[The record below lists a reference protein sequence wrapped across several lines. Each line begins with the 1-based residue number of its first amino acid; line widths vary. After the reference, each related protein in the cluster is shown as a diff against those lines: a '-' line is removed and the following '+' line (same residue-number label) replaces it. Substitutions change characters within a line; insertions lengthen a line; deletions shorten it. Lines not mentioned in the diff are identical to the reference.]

1 MTPQKDY
8 SQVLLEHNIKP
19 SYQRM
24 QILGYLDAF
33 RNHPTVETIYQALV
47 KNIPTLSR
55 TTIYNNLKLFASN
68 GLVRVLNIEDTEAHY
83 DSVTAD
89 HGHFKC
95 ENCGCIQDFSLRE
108 YNFKVD
114 GLENY
119 QIYTRDIYF
128 KGLCPA
134 CLEITNIN

>member
-55 TTIYNNLKLFASN
+55 TTI
-68 GLVRVLNIEDTEAHY
+68 
-83 DSVTAD
+83 
-89 HGHFKC
+89 
-95 ENCGCIQDFSLRE
+95 
-108 YNFKVD
+108 
-114 GLENY
+114 
-119 QIYTRDIYF
+119 
-128 KGLCPA
+128 
-134 CLEITNIN
+134 